1 MLFRE
6 SPYKSPLMRKYI
18 LSFLLSLLCSG
29 LCAQV
34 ELKEPVDYVDPLM
47 GTTIPQWTLFP
58 GATTPSGMVKISPD
72 NQVNGWEAGYDYKI
86 ESIAG
91 FSHIHSRTMGG
102 LLVMPVTGELKTT
115 PGKPTEPGSGYRSRF
130 SHSNETALPGYYS
143 VFLDDYGIR
152 AELTSTTRTAFQRYT
167 FPEADTARIVIDLA
181 DTD

>member
-130 SHSNETALPGYYS
+130 SHSNETALLVITRSFSMIMVSGQSLPQRQGQHS
-143 VFLDDYGIR
+143 RDIHFLKLI
-152 AELTSTTRTAFQRYT
+152 Q
-167 FPEADTARIVIDLA
+167 PES
-181 DTD
+181 